1 MDHQNQVLS
10 FLPSESCSLHTSS
23 FLILVVFFDQTPFFL
38 SQKQRKQGIEMHL
51 RCVENKEQGRQDER
65 RLLTTIMYGLELVIM
80 ETFGSIFSTNLIHFA
95 FDLTQAFTRLFPFVF
110 IAQVQVNGSFW
121 SFTR

>member
-1 MDHQNQVLS
+1 
-10 FLPSESCSLHTSS
+10 
-23 FLILVVFFDQTPFFL
+23 
-38 SQKQRKQGIEMHL
+38 MHL

-80 ETFGSIFSTNLIHFA
+80 ETFGSIFSTNLTHFV
-95 FDLTQAFTRLFPFVF
+95 FDLTQAFARLFPFVF